1 MAVLMALKDMESDHS
16 LISPPSPGMIPAS
29 DSQESRVT
37 EANNWKIT
45 ASSPNDPQ
53 YTKVI

>member
-1 MAVLMALKDMESDHS
+1 MALKDAESDHS
-16 LISPPSPGMIPAS
+16 LISLPSPGMIPAT
-29 DSQESRVT
+29 DSQESHVT